1 MYVHVDIGD
10 KYSQLYY
17 IQLCVL
23 YSTQQQLNLSVCRWI
38 HDNHWSE
45 KIS

>member
-10 KYSQLYY
+10 KY

-23 YSTQQQLNLSVCRWI
+23 YSTQHQLYLSVCRWI

-45 KIS
+45 NISWALV